1 MIYRAVTGGRELIA
15 RIREELPITPL
26 PPEASF
32 IAWLSSLESLLWGEI
47 VRERKVAS
55 LTVVGGRCSLA
66 AIPVGEGEGPVLS
79 ADLTAVY
86 KSGEELRHASP
97 EDILLF
103 SPASLLWT
111 RSGVREIAVGGAA
124 EGERLDC
131 VYLVRP
137 AARTAEGED
146 APLALPEEFVE
157 LAAAKLRGEACR
169 LAGEDALCAKWFS
182 DYNAKLESF
191 AAWCDRRRGGAA

>member
-1 MIYRAVTGGRELIA
+1 MKNAKRILAVVL
-15 RIREELPITPL
+15 
-26 PPEASF
+26 
-32 IAWLSSLESLLWGEI
+32 
-47 VRERKVAS
+47 
-55 LTVVGGRCSLA
+55 SLA
-66 AIPVGEGEGPVLS
+66 IAAGVLVTTALAAGTMVLS
-79 ADLTAVY
+79 
-86 KSGEELRHASP
+86 
-97 EDILLF
+97 
-103 SPASLLWT
+103 
-111 RSGVREIAVGGAA
+111 AVGGAA